1 MKISR
6 KSLIGL
12 SAITSL
18 LVSASAVSIT
28 NKMRKEP
35 FSLVTKSNIDM
46 SFHSSEIDVN
56 KNNSLEQNIED
67 VLKESLVDVLK
78 KSLDESIDELNKILI
93 KMDSE
98 LLVACLC
105 LIQLD
110 DGNYTDW
117 NSFVAKFNDNAWKE
131 NEKNKPFIEKL
142 ADLLKCS
149 FDEVNAKKIEKLSEK
164 IESNVQ
170 KLLSEKQEAL

>member
-35 FSLVTKSNIDM
+35 FSLATKSNTDM

-56 KNNSLEQNIED
+56 KNNSLEQDIG
-67 VLKESLVDVLK
+67 DVLK
-78 KSLDESIDELNKILI
+78 KSLDDALKKSLDELNKILI
-93 KMDSE
+93 KMDNE

-110 DGNYTDW
+110 NGNYTDW
-117 NSFVAKFNDNAWKE
+117 DSFVAKFNDNTWKE

>member
-6 KSLIGL
+6 KCLIGL

-18 LVSASAVSIT
+18 LVSASAISIT

-35 FSLVTKSNIDM
+35 FSLITKSNIDM
-46 SFHSSEIDVN
+46 SFHSSEIDVD
-56 KNNSLEQNIED
+56 KNNSLEQDIE
-67 VLKESLVDVLK
+67 DVLK
-78 KSLDESIDELNKILI
+78 KSLDELNKILI
-93 KMDSE
+93 KMDNE

-105 LIQLD
+105 LIQLG

-131 NEKNKPFIEKL
+131 NEKNKPFIE
-142 ADLLKCS
+142 
-149 FDEVNAKKIEKLSEK
+149 N
-164 IESNVQ
+164 
-170 KLLSEKQEAL
+170 

>member
-1 MKISR
+1 MITKELEKWKKQNS
-6 KSLIGL
+6 KSDEKQSFYSYL
-12 SAITSL
+12 AQL
-18 LVSASAVSIT
+18 LA
-28 NKMRKEP
+28 
-35 FSLVTKSNIDM
+35 
-46 SFHSSEIDVN
+46 
-56 KNNSLEQNIED
+56 
-67 VLKESLVDVLK
+67 
-78 KSLDESIDELNKILI
+78 
-93 KMDSE
+93 
-98 LLVACLC
+98 
-105 LIQLD
+105 QLY

-117 NSFVAKFNDNAWKE
+117 DSFVAKFNDNAWKE

>member
-12 SAITSL
+12 SVITSL
-18 LVSASAVSIT
+18 LVSASAISIT

-35 FSLVTKSNIDM
+35 FSLITKSNNIDM
-46 SFHSSEIDVN
+46 SFHSSEIDVD
-56 KNNSLEQNIED
+56 KNNSLEQDIE
-67 VLKESLVDVLK
+67 DVLK
-78 KSLDESIDELNKILI
+78 KSLDELNKILI
-93 KMDSE
+93 KMDNE

-131 NEKNKPFIEKL
+131 NEKNKPFIE
-142 ADLLKCS
+142 
-149 FDEVNAKKIEKLSEK
+149 N
-164 IESNVQ
+164 
-170 KLLSEKQEAL
+170 

>member
-18 LVSASAVSIT
+18 LVSASAISIT

-35 FSLVTKSNIDM
+35 FSLITKSNIDM
-46 SFHSSEIDVN
+46 SFHSSEIDVD
-56 KNNSLEQNIED
+56 KNNSLEQDIE
-67 VLKESLVDVLK
+67 DVLK
-78 KSLDESIDELNKILI
+78 KSLDELNKILI
-93 KMDSE
+93 KMDNE
-98 LLVACLC
+98 LIVACLC

-131 NEKNKPFIEKL
+131 NEKINH
-142 ADLLKCS
+142 LLK
-149 FDEVNAKKIEKLSEK
+149 N
-164 IESNVQ
+164 
-170 KLLSEKQEAL
+170 

>member
-1 MKISR
+1 
-6 KSLIGL
+6 
-12 SAITSL
+12 
-18 LVSASAVSIT
+18 
-28 NKMRKEP
+28 
-35 FSLVTKSNIDM
+35 M
-46 SFHSSEIDVN
+46 SFHSSEIDVD
-56 KNNSLEQNIED
+56 KNNSLEQDIE
-67 VLKESLVDVLK
+67 DVLK
-78 KSLDESIDELNKILI
+78 KSLDELNKILI
-93 KMDSE
+93 KMDNE

-105 LIQLD
+105 LIQLGD
-110 DGNYTDW
+110 ENYTDW

>member
-28 NKMRKEP
+28 NKMRKES
-35 FSLVTKSNIDM
+35 FSLATKSNTDM

-56 KNNSLEQNIED
+56 KNNSLEQDIG
-67 VLKESLVDVLK
+67 DVLK

>member
-18 LVSASAVSIT
+18 LVSASVVSIT
-28 NKMRKEP
+28 NKMRKES
-35 FSLVTKSNIDM
+35 FSLATKSNTDM

-56 KNNSLEQNIED
+56 KNNSLEQDIG
-67 VLKESLVDVLK
+67 DVLK